1 MQARRRAWLEGVLP
15 DVDRHAQVRRGV
27 NEQRALE
34 PVAQDRLPLLGGE
47 LFFPAGGVAVFD
59 LAVPFAAVGPGAA
72 TPRNFR
78 RPSD

>member
-1 MQARRRAWLEGVLP
+1 M
-15 DVDRHAQVRRGV
+15 

-59 LAVPFAAVGPGAA
+59 LAVPFTAVGPGAA

-78 RPSD
+78 RSSD